1 MRPDPQVLFVEN
13 HDSFSWNV
21 IDCLPVRRDAVRV
34 VVGGEAAV
42 ARLEG
47 ADVLIIGPGPT
58 DPARAGLLELVR
70 EAARRGL
77 PTLGICLGHQAL
89 GMAFGAQLERSAPA
103 HGKVARVGFTASR
116 RFAGVEGPLEAMRYH
131 SLSLTGVGAPL
142 EVVARLEDG
151 TVMAVEHQSLPMA
164 GLQFHP
170 DSHATPRGREL
181 VAAFFRSIG

>member
-21 IDCLPVRRDAVRV
+21 IDCLPCRRDTVRL
-34 VVGGEAAV
+34 VVGGEAAA
-42 ARLEG
+42 ARLDG

-58 DPARAGLLELVR
+58 DPTRAGLLGLVG

-89 GMAFGAQLERSAPA
+89 GMAFGAKLVRSAPA
-103 HGKVARVGFTASR
+103 HGKVARVDFVASR
-116 RFAGVEGPLEAMRYH
+116 RFPGVEGPVEAMRYH
-131 SLSLTGVGAPL
+131 SLSVTGVASPL
-142 EVVARLEDG
+142 RVVARLDDG
-151 TVMAVEHQSLPMA
+151 TVMAVEHQTLPMA

-181 VAAFFRSIG
+181 VAAFFRSLG